1 MEYDSA
7 EKQSDIIK
15 SVGKWLDW
23 RNYVVWG
30 NMGPKSIVQ
39 YGIFHMWILVSN
51 LLFWLLNL
59 ELRQN
64 LGKEKGTYL
73 WVVVGLHV
81 KGGAQ

>member
-7 EKQSDIIK
+7 EKQSDIMK

-51 LLFWLLNL
+51 LLLCMFNL
-59 ELRQN
+59 EYKYKP
-64 LGKEKGTYL
+64 GK
-73 WVVVGLHV
+73 
-81 KGGAQ
+81 